1 MTDILKIKDKLDNEI
16 FIEFETF
23 CSYLGKMVLFDYE
36 LMNQYNFND
45 ISTVIINLGL
55 KLINHK
61 LEN

>member
-1 MTDILKIKDKLDNEI
+1 M

-23 CSYLGKMVLFDYE
+23 CSYLGKMVLFDYD
-36 LMNQYNFND
+36 LMNQFNFNE

-61 LEN
+61 EINQEINDKKVY